1 MPEILRIE
9 VAWALP
15 QRQRLVALELPAG
28 STVADAIA
36 ASGLRDE
43 LPAVLDTGIHGKR
56 CPPEERLRDGCRCCS
71 SIVRTSQGRSRR
83 ARSGGKCRCAPAR
96 R

>member
-1 MPEILRIE
+1 MPETLRIE

-43 LPAVLDTGIHGKR
+43 LPAALDTGIHGKR
-56 CPPEERLRDGCRCCS
+56 CAPEELLRDGDRVE
-71 SIVRTSQGRSRR
+71 IYRELIFDPKESRR
-83 ARSGGKCRCAPAR
+83 RRAAHAAR

>member
-56 CPPEERLRDGCRCCS
+56 CALGELLRDGDRVE
-71 SIVRTSQGRSRR
+71 IYRELVFDPKESRR
-83 ARSGGKCRCAPAR
+83 RRAAHAAR

>member
-1 MPEILRIE
+1 MPETLRIE
-9 VAWALP
+9 VVWALP

-43 LPAVLDTGIHGKR
+43 LPAALDTGIHGKR
-56 CPPEERLRDGCRCCS
+56 CPPEERLRDGDR
-71 SIVRTSQGRSRR
+71 VEVYRELVFDPKESRR
-83 ARSGGKCRCAPAR
+83 RRAAHAAR

>member
-1 MPEILRIE
+1 MPETLRIE

-15 QRQRLVALELPAG
+15 HRQSLVALELPAG

-43 LPAVLDTGIHGKR
+43 LPSSLDTGIFGKR
-56 CPPEERLRDGCRCCS
+56 CPPEELLGDGDRVE
-71 SIVRTSQGRSRR
+71 IYRELVFDPKESRR
-83 ARSGGKCRCAPAR
+83 RRAAHAAR

>member
-1 MPEILRIE
+1 MPETLRIE

-15 QRQRLVALELPAG
+15 QRQQLVALELPAG

-36 ASGLRDE
+36 ACGLRDE
-43 LPAVLDTGIHGKR
+43 LPSALDTGIHGKR
-56 CPPEERLRDGCRCCS
+56 CPPEELLRDSDRVE
-71 SIVRTSQGRSRR
+71 IYRELVFDPKESRR
-83 ARSGGKCRCAPAR
+83 RRAAHAAR

>member
-15 QRQRLVALELPAG
+15 QRQRLVALVLPAG
-28 STVADAIA
+28 STVGDAIA

-56 CPPEERLRDGCRCCS
+56 CAPEERLRDGDRVE
-71 SIVRTSQGRSRR
+71 IYRELVYDPKESRR
-83 ARSGGKCRCAPAR
+83 RRAAHAAR